1 MKPACIKAFRPQRSI
16 PPHTLYPED
25 QKLTKRRVIST
36 TMNNMNTPVQQ
47 SSEPML
53 RKTIGKTTYLV
64 SVRFSQTSK
73 ETIKD
78 KLMRLLRREVM
89 KM

>member
-1 MKPACIKAFRPQRSI
+1 MKPACIKAFRAQRSGC
-16 PPHTLYPED
+16 PHTLYLED
-25 QKLTKRRVIST
+25 LKLTKRRVTST

-47 SSEPML
+47 SSEPMF

-64 SVRFSQTSK
+64 SVHFSHTSK

-78 KLMRLLRREVM
+78 KLMRLLRGEVM

>member
-1 MKPACIKAFRPQRSI
+1 
-16 PPHTLYPED
+16 
-25 QKLTKRRVIST
+25 
-36 TMNNMNTPVQQ
+36 MNNMNNHAQQ
-47 SSEPML
+47 SSEPMF

-64 SVRFSQTSK
+64 SVHFSLTSK

-78 KLMRLLRREVM
+78 KIMRLLRGEVM

>member
-1 MKPACIKAFRPQRSI
+1 
-16 PPHTLYPED
+16 
-25 QKLTKRRVIST
+25 
-36 TMNNMNTPVQQ
+36 MNNMNTPVQQ